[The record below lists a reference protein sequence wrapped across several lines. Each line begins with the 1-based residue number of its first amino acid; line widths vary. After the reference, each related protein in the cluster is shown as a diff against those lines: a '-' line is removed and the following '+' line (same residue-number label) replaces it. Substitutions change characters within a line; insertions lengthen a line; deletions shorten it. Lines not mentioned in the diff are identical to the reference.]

1 MDTMPITVRMRS
13 QLVKEIRKLG
23 KLRPTIRKIL
33 AARIGKPE
41 LAEVNEPGRPKDSA
55 NSRQ

>member
-1 MDTMPITVRMRS
+1 MRS

-41 LAEVNEPGRPKDSA
+41 LAEVNEPGRPRDDSA
-55 NSRQ
+55 NSQR